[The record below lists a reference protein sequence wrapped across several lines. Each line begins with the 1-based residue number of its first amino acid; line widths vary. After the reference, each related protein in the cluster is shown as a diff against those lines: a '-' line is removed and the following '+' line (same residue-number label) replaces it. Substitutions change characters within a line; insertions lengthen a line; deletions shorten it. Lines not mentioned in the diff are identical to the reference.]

1 MKLQQEV
8 SLPLHPTYISKLR
21 EWVIAMSVYPSIL
34 TAIIQT
40 VLSEDFLNFFPV
52 TQMATKGTVDTG
64 KLYITLRN

>member
-40 VLSEDFLNFFPV
+40 VLSEDFFFFPV
-52 TQMATKGTVDTG
+52 TQMATEGTIDTR
-64 KLYITLRN
+64 KLYITLRNW

>member
-21 EWVIAMSVYPSIL
+21 EWVIAMSIYPSTL

-40 VLSEDFLNFFPV
+40 VLSEDFFFLPCDSN
-52 TQMATKGTVDTG
+52 GH
-64 KLYITLRN
+64 